1 MRAIQ
6 TTLQVVEVL
15 GRLQPAGVS
24 EISRELELPKST
36 VQRSLKALHAA
47 GWIEAISGE
56 RGAWSLTIKALMAA
70 GRGDY
75 ATRHLR
81 MAAIPVM
88 EELRRKTE
96 ESIYLAARHEQQ
108 ITLIERLDGI
118 KQVVHAWPLWRG
130 GQMHSTSLGKAILA
144 SLPEPELSAY
154 LAKPLIKVTPLT
166 QTDPQLLRQE
176 LEEIRDRGYAT
187 AFRTNWPEENGV
199 GAAIRNSRGRAFAAI
214 SLSAPAD
221 RVSAEQCIALG
232 PLLVDAARRIGMGL
246 VPG

>member
-24 EISRELELPKST
+24 EISRELGLPKST
-36 VQRSLKALHAA
+36 VQRSLKALQVA
-47 GWIEAISGE
+47 GWIEAITGE
-56 RGAWSLTIKALMAA
+56 RGAWSLSLKALIAA
-70 GRGDY
+70 GRGDL

-88 EELRRKTE
+88 EELRRKTQ
-96 ESIYLAARHEQQ
+96 ESIYLAVRHEHQ
-108 ITLIERLDGI
+108 IALIERLDGI
-118 KQVVHAWPLWRG
+118 KQVVHAWPLWRSG
-130 GQMHSTSLGKAILA
+130 PMHATSLGKAILSA
-144 SLPEPELSAY
+144 LPEPELAAY

-166 QTDPQLLRQE
+166 QTDPDLLREE
-176 LEEIRDRGYAT
+176 LGFAT

-199 GAAIRNSRGRAFAAI
+199 GAVIRNNRGRSFAAI

-221 RVSAEQCIALG
+221 RVSREDCMALG
-232 PLLVDAARRIGMGL
+232 PLLVDGARRISMGL